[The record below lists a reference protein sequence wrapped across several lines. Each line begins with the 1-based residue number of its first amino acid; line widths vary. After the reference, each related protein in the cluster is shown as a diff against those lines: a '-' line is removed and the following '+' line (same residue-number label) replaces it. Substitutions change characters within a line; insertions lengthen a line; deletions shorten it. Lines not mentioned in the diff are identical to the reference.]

1 MNPFAQP
8 DYTKE
13 TEPPMKIAVPKV
25 LSFLATRDF
34 NGYVPG
40 IRNIINGYTKDD
52 GTVELPLKEKI
63 IRGKQAIEALKAY
76 RGGQKTDAN
85 IKDFER

>member
-1 MNPFAQP
+1 
-8 DYTKE
+8 
-13 TEPPMKIAVPKV
+13 MKIAVPKM

-40 IRNIINGYTKDD
+40 IRNIINGYTKND

-63 IRGKQAIEALKAY
+63 IRGKQAIKAS
-76 RGGQKTDAN
+76 
-85 IKDFER
+85 